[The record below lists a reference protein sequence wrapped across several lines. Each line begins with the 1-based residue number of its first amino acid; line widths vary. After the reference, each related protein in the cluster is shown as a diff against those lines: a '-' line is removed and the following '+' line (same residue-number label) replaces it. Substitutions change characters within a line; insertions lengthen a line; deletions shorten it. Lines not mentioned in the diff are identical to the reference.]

1 MSGCNDG
8 SVILIT
14 FIMYLFSTG
23 VQAVSVTT
31 DDTSPEISNQQ
42 PVTANH
48 DYINMIENSTWTISV
63 TNNDYGLSEGIS
75 KLEIIEP
82 PQHGNAFV
90 TPNNSISYTPDEGY
104 MGQDQLKYRICNNYS
119 QCDEAGVFI
128 RIEDYDFVPQPVND
142 TVIYYNDSSAV
153 YNVLIND
160 KYIYDKP
167 IQLSVTK
174 ELNNGFSEIT
184 NDLKIK
190 IKVTSYFLETDSLIY
205 QVCDKEGDCGQA
217 VMFITPYHDASTPLI
232 IPEGFSPNEDGFNDT
247 FRIPEFDYYQN
258 LSISVFNR
266 NGIIVFESQNYNN
279 HWEGIS
285 NTGPIKGEKVPPGI
299 YYYVIKIGDNNQQFN
314 GSIYVSY

>member
-1 MSGCNDG
+1 
-8 SVILIT
+8 
-14 FIMYLFSTG
+14 MYFFARE
-23 VQAVSVTT
+23 VQAVSVAPGNVL
-31 DDTSPEISNQQ
+31 PETSNQQ

-82 PQHGNAFV
+82 PRNGKARV
-90 TPNNSISYTPDEGY
+90 TQDNSISYTPDEGY
-104 MGQDQLKYRICNNYS
+104 IGQDRLKYRICNTDG

-128 RIEDYDFVPQPVND
+128 SVEDYDFVPQPVND
-142 TVIYYNDSSAV
+142 TVIYYSDSSAV
-153 YNVLIND
+153 YNVLDND

-167 IQLSVTK
+167 LQLSIIR

-184 NDLKIK
+184 SNLKIR

-217 VMFITPYHDASTPLI
+217 VMYVMPHHDASSPLI
-232 IPEGFSPNEDGFNDT
+232 IPEGFSPNGDGFNDT
-247 FRIPEFDYYQN
+247 FRIPEFDNYQN

-266 NGIIVFESQNYNN
+266 NGIIVFESQDYDNC
-279 HWEGIS
+279 WDGMS

-299 YYYVIKIGDNNQQFN
+299 YYYVIKNDESNQQFN
-314 GSIYVSY
+314 GSVYVSY